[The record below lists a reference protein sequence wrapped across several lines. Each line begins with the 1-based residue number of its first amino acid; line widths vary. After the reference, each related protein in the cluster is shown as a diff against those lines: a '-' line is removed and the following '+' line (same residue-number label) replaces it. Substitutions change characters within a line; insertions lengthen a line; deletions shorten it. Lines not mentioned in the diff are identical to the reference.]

1 MFLVSEEH
9 EIMLIASDEDR
20 DLREAC
26 AMVVDL
32 LIEFGRK
39 KKVTGKQLQESKVQ
53 RNVTPI
59 SS

>member
-26 AMVVDL
+26 AMVVEIL
-32 LIEFGRK
+32 LSMKAENKTAGKQVGRK
-39 KKVTGKQLQESKVQ
+39 
-53 RNVTPI
+53 
-59 SS
+59 